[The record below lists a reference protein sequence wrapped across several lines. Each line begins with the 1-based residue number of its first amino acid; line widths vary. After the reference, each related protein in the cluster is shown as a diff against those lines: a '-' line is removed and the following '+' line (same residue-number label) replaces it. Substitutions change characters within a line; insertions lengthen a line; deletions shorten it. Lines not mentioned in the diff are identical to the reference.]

1 MKFFRLILRNTLRH
15 KLRTSLTIVGIAIAI
30 LAFALLRMV
39 VGAFYAGVDVAAV
52 DRLVV
57 RHAVSFIFPLP
68 LSYMDKLKTVSGVD
82 DVTFANWFGGV
93 YKDPSKF
100 ENFFARLAVKS
111 DNFFKIYPEYVVPP
125 DQFQA
130 YLKERNAAIIGV
142 ETARKH
148 HLKIGDSVAMKGD
161 IYPGEWTFVIRAI
174 YHGRDRSVDQTA
186 MIFHWDY
193 LNEQVKK
200 DFPTRAN
207 RVGWYIVKVH
217 NMDESAQ
224 VSTRIDALFKNS
236 AAETKTETEKA
247 FNQSF
252 LSMYSSIITAMNFI
266 SFVIV
271 GIILLVLANTI
282 AMTARERTTE
292 YAVLKTLGFK
302 GGHLTGMI
310 SGEALLISMLG
321 GVIGLAIALP
331 IAKGFQNAF
340 PTLFPILPDPKW
352 TIIWGLLAAF
362 AVGIFAA
369 IFPALNISRMR
380 IVDGLRHID

>member
-1 MKFFRLILRNTLRH
+1 MRNTLRH
-15 KLRTSLTIVGIAIAI
+15 KLRTFLTIIGIAIAI

-68 LSYMDKLKTVSGVD
+68 ISYMDKLKTVPGVE

-93 YKDPSKF
+93 YKDPAKF

-111 DNFFKIYPEYVVPP
+111 DNFFKIYPEYVVPA
-125 DQFQA
+125 DQFEA
-130 YLKERNAAIIGV
+130 YLKERNAAIIGA
-142 ETARKH
+142 ETAKKH
-148 HLKIGDSVAMKGD
+148 KLKIGDSVPMKGD
-161 IYPGEWTFVIRAI
+161 IYPGDWNFVVRGI

-186 MIFHWDY
+186 LIFDWNY

-200 DFPTRAN
+200 DFPARAN
-207 RVGWYIVKVH
+207 RIGWFIVKVH
-217 NMDESAQ
+217 NMNQSAH
-224 VSTRIDALFKNS
+224 VSSQIDALFKNS

-302 GGHLTGMI
+302 SVHLTGMI
-310 SGEALLISMLG
+310 SAEALMISLLG
-321 GVIGLAIALP
+321 GAIGLFFAFP
-331 IAKGFQNAF
+331 IAHGFQNAF

-352 TIIWGLLAAF
+352 TIIWGSLAAM
-362 AVGIFAA
+362 AVGVLAA
-369 IFPALNISRMR
+369 IFPSINVSKMR

>member
-1 MKFFRLILRNTLRH
+1 MKFFRLVLRNTLRH
-15 KLRTSLTIVGIAIAI
+15 KLRTFLTIMGIAIAI
-30 LAFALLRMV
+30 LAFALLRTV
-39 VGAFYAGVDVAAV
+39 VGAFYAGVDTAAV

-57 RHAVSFIFPLP
+57 RHAVSFIFSLP
-68 LSYMDKLKTVSGVD
+68 ISYMDKLKTVPGVD
-82 DVTFANWFGGV
+82 DVTYAAWFGGV
-93 YKDPSKF
+93 YKDPTKF
-100 ENFFARLAVKS
+100 ENFFARLAVKP
-111 DNFFKIYPEYVVPP
+111 DNFFKIYSEYQVPE

-130 YLKERNAAIIGV
+130 FLKERNAAIIGE

-148 HLKIGDSVAMKGD
+148 HLKIGDTIPMKGD
-161 IYPGEWTFVIRAI
+161 IYPGNWQFVVRGI
-174 YHGRDRSVDQTA
+174 YKGRDKSVDETA
-186 MIFHWDY
+186 LIFNWEY
-193 LNEQVKK
+193 LNEQIKK
-200 DFPTRAN
+200 DFPLRAN
-207 RVGWYIVKVH
+207 KIGWYVVKVH
-217 NMDESAQ
+217 NMNQSAF
-224 VSTRIDALFKNS
+224 VSQKIDALFKNS

-282 AMTARERTTE
+282 AMTTRERTTE

-310 SGEALLISMLG
+310 SGEALMISMLG
-321 GVIGLAIALP
+321 GAMGLFFAFP
-331 IAKGFQNAF
+331 IAKGFQTAF
-340 PTLFPILPDPKW
+340 PTLFPILPDPRW

-362 AVGIFAA
+362 TVGLVSS
-369 IFPALNISRMR
+369 IFPAMRVSKMR